1 MYLEFLASC
10 SVAEHHPQGTTGI
23 EPRDGTLTT
32 SQVDWLH
39 SAMWLWLLLCLIF
52 ARWTLQTAIRNLRK
66 EFFFYFDIKKSL
78 QQDIFHIWFLVWCA
92 IVHMSI
98 MQSFLLILPTHAL
111 FLSLVFLS
119 EKNGDRT
126 WLDEKNMFLSR
137 EREREKRL
145 CEKYDFEMGKI
156 GGTRAFRQVYAF
168 ST

>member
-66 EFFFYFDIKKSL
+66 EIFFYLDIKKSL

-119 EKNGDRT
+119 EKKNGDRT
-126 WLDEKNMFLSR
+126 WLDEKNKFLSR
-137 EREREKRL
+137 EREKKDCVKNMISKWEK
-145 CEKYDFEMGKI
+145 
-156 GGTRAFRQVYAF
+156 
-168 ST
+168 